1 MKKELIKKIIAHYV
15 AYALVFSVVYALFHV
30 CFGDG
35 LDVPATVFTSL
46 AFAFF
51 MTIFNYHKIKKPLSL
66 ALLLSSAPVIYAQAP
81 DGYYDSCEGKSG
93 ESLLTALHNTISP
106 HTTVSYDELWE
117 VYKTSDIRPNGT
129 VWDMYSTKEW
139 TVGAEHCGNY
149 SVVGDCINREHSVP
163 QSWFD
168 SASPMKSD
176 AFHVYPTDGKVNGQ
190 RSNYPYGECANGTS
204 LPSNGG
210 VKPLG
215 RTGSCTF
222 PGYSGTVFEPDDE
235 YKGDFARTYFYMAT
249 CYNDRISS
257 WSGAIIAGNS
267 YPCYSSWAVDL
278 FLKWHRQDPV
288 SQKEI
293 DRNNAIYAHQNNRN
307 PYIDFPELAEHV
319 WGDKTGEAWS
329 AESAIDPAI
338 STPVDG
344 SSVDMGVTAV
354 GVTRSKDITVKGVAL
369 SEDVSVSVS
378 GDGFSASA
386 TTLPASAVNSE
397 SGTILTIHYIS
408 ESAGN
413 SSGKLALASGSC
425 MSTVNL
431 SAQSLTGLPA
441 GEATDVTA
449 SSFVAHWT
457 NIDGNDASMQYSV
470 NLYCNGQAVDG
481 YPVKVL
487 ASAEEL
493 AIEGLEAE
501 TVYNYTVSSPTHVS
515 NSVTVTTAAPIPMI
529 QFYYTGSLSLEAQP
543 GTPGDA
549 VEIEIYTEYIETD
562 ITVSVTAPFEISTD
576 KGTLSQTLTLA
587 PDEDRFYLRINAAT
601 GGTYSTQV
609 NAVSGSCSAEALE
622 ISAVVASTPAFLED
636 FEQDATGMSSYN
648 PSSLYNGTASVWK
661 FSDAGM
667 WGGDTSLDNQS
678 VRFGKTAS
686 SCIEMTED
694 KAGGAGTVSF
704 YIARWGNDADATM
717 DVEYSTDAGATWN
730 VAGSVSISS
739 SGYTM
744 FNVAVNITGDIRFRF
759 QQTAGKRFNIDNIEI
774 SDYNTSGLTGTAISC
789 EWDAYCSGGQLVIE
803 SNGTESIK
811 VYSVDGVMY
820 YNSVP
825 ACGITRLSLAHGLY
839 VISGEN
845 GSRRVLV
852 KE

>member
-1 MKKELIKKIIAHYV
+1 MKKELIKKVLAYYV
-15 AYALVFSVVYALFHV
+15 AYALVFFVVYVLFHL
-30 CFGDG
+30 CFGDE
-35 LDVPATVFTSL
+35 LDVSGTIFTSL
-46 AFAFF
+46 FFALF
-51 MTIFNYHKIKKPLSL
+51 MTIFNYRKIKKALCL
-66 ALLLSSAPVIYAQAP
+66 TLLLSSATAIYAQVP
-81 DGYYDSCEGKSG
+81 TGYYDSCEGKSG
-93 ESLLTALHNTISP
+93 KSLLTALHNTISS
-106 HTTVSYDELWE
+106 HTTVSYDGLWE
-117 VYKTSDIRPNGT
+117 VYKTSDIRPNGK

-149 SVVGDCINREHSVP
+149 SAVGDCINREHSVP
-163 QSWFD
+163 QSWFN

-222 PGYSGTVFEPDDE
+222 SGYSGTVFEPDDE

-267 YPCYSSWAVDL
+267 YPCYSSWAVNL

-293 DRNNAIYAHQNNRN
+293 DRNNAIYVHQKNRN
-307 PYIDFPELAEHV
+307 PYIDYPELAEHV
-319 WGDKTGEAWS
+319 WGDKTSEAWS
-329 AESAIDPAI
+329 SESTIDPAI

-344 SSVDMGVTAV
+344 SYIDMGVTAI
-354 GVTRSKDITVKGVAL
+354 GVTRSIGITVKSIAL
-369 SEDVSVSVS
+369 TEDVSVSVS
-378 GDGFSASA
+378 GNGFSVSE

-397 SGTILTIHYIS
+397 NGTPLTIYYTS
-408 ESAGN
+408 ETAGD
-413 SSGKLALASGSC
+413 STGKLSLTSGDC
-425 MSTVNL
+425 TATVNL
-431 SAQSLTGLPA
+431 SAKALNGLPA
-441 GEATDVTA
+441 GEATDVTT

-470 NLYCNGQAVDG
+470 NLYCNGLPVDG

-487 ASAEEL
+487 ASAEEY
-493 AIEGLEAE
+493 IINGLEPE
-501 TVYNYTVSSPTHVS
+501 TTYSYTVSSPTHVS
-515 NSVTVTTAAPIPMI
+515 NTVTVTTAAPIPMI
-529 QFYYTGSLSLEAQP
+529 QFYYTGGLSIETQP
-543 GTPGDA
+543 GTPSDA
-549 VEIEIYTEYIETD
+549 VEIEIYTEYIENN

-576 KGTLSQTLTLA
+576 KGTWTQTLSLL
-587 PDEDRFYLRINAAT
+587 PEEDRFYLRINPPT
-601 GGTYSTQV
+601 EGTFTTQV
-609 NAVSGSCSAEALE
+609 NAVSGNCSAETLE
-622 ISAVVASTPAFLED
+622 FSAIVASTPAFLED

-648 PSSLYNGTASVWK
+648 PTTLYNGTASIWK

-667 WGGDTSLDNQS
+667 WSSDTSLDEQS
-678 VRFGKTAS
+678 VRFGKTANS
-686 SCIEMTED
+686 YIEMTED
-694 KAGGAGTVSF
+694 KKLGAGTVSF
-704 YIARWGNDADATM
+704 HIAKWKNDSEAAM
-717 DVEYSTDAGATWN
+717 DVEYSTDAGTTWN

-739 SGYTM
+739 TSYTP
-744 FNVAVNITGDIRFRF
+744 FNVVVNVAGNIRLRF

-774 SDYNTSGLTGTAISC
+774 SNYKTSGLAENSVAD

-803 SNGTESIK
+803 SDGTESIK
-811 VYSVDGVMY
+811 VYSIDGVMH
-820 YNSVP
+820 YNSIPV
-825 ACGITRLSLAHGLY
+825 CGATRLTLTRGLY
-839 VISGEN
+839 IVSGDN
-845 GSRRVLV
+845 CSRRVLV